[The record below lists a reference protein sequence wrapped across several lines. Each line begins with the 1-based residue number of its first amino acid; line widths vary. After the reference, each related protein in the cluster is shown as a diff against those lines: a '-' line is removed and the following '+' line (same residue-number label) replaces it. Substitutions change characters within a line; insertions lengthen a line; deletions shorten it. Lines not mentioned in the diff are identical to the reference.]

1 MKKYLLVFF
10 AAFSFLS
17 AQTHIVPEGYS
28 GFSASFNH
36 DQNVDFFG
44 EGKFA
49 RDSYGN
55 GIGVGYIYNGTFGI
69 DLGYGYSL
77 YNRKDVYDFNVG
89 DDESNSE
96 DENFNFVENFRS
108 ENSNLGDKTF
118 SFGLTYYL
126 NESQTLFEQNLPIN
140 LSLGLDT
147 ELKIIVVMP

>member
-69 DLGYGYSL
+69 DLCYCLSIIHI
-77 YNRKDVYDFNVG
+77 
-89 DDESNSE
+89 SE
-96 DENFNFVENFRS
+96 TTRLLRIWFDR
-108 ENSNLGDKTF
+108 L
-118 SFGLTYYL
+118 
-126 NESQTLFEQNLPIN
+126 
-140 LSLGLDT
+140 
-147 ELKIIVVMP
+147 

>member
-55 GIGVGYIYNGTFGI
+55 GT
-69 DLGYGYSL
+69 S
-77 YNRKDVYDFNVG
+77 RKYTIRRRH
-89 DDESNSE
+89 S
-96 DENFNFVENFRS
+96 
-108 ENSNLGDKTF
+108 
-118 SFGLTYYL
+118 
-126 NESQTLFEQNLPIN
+126 
-140 LSLGLDT
+140 
-147 ELKIIVVMP
+147 